1 MSGMDIDVE
10 EDEWAD
16 LSIPEGP
23 EASINEPLPFTDQ
36 TQNASGG
43 YVFRTVD
50 KTRLR
55 RFLCMGTEGGTYH
68 TGEIVLKRE
77 NAKCIAR

>member
-23 EASINEPLPFTDQ
+23 EASINEPLPSTDQ

-50 KTRLR
+50 LTRLR

-68 TGEIVLKRE
+68 TGEIELIRE
-77 NAKCIAR
+77 NAYCIAR

>member
-1 MSGMDIDVE
+1 MDIDVE

-23 EASINEPLPFTDQ
+23 EASINEPLPSTDQ

-68 TGEIVLKRE
+68 TGEIELKRE
-77 NAKCIAR
+77 NANCIAR